1 MMDRKVLLKKD
12 MKEKQELVNIILDRY
27 LPRKDEYPKNLHKA
41 IRYSVFA
48 GGKRLRPYLTM
59 LAYQI
64 FAGNPEPIT
73 PVAAA
78 IEMIHTFSLI
88 HDDLPDID
96 NDDYRRGKKS
106 CHALFGEGEALLA
119 GDSLLVSAFELIT
132 YAEIS
137 AELRVRFIRELAREC
152 GISGLIA
159 GQMVDIQSEGKK
171 VSKKTL
177 QYIHENKT
185 AKLIN
190 ICLRF
195 GALAGGAPPE
205 ELAAIEEYGNCL
217 GMVFQIVDDLL
228 DIEGDPE
235 ELGKSVGKDVEVEK
249 ATFPSVWGVEESRRQ
264 ARELTEKA
272 KQAIVKLGEKAMLL
286 DVLADYMLTRKS

>member
-1 MMDRKVLLKKD
+1 MDKKVLLKKD

-59 LAYQI
+59 LAWQLYQPD
-64 FAGNPEPIT
+64 PEPIT

-96 NDDYRRGKKS
+96 NDEYRRGKKS
-106 CHALFGEGEALLA
+106 CHALFGEGDALLA
-119 GDSLLVSAFELIT
+119 GDALLLGAFELVT
-132 YAEIS
+132 YADIS
-137 AELRVRFIRELAREC
+137 AEHRVQFIRELAHIC
-152 GISGLIA
+152 GIKGLIA
-159 GQMVDIQSEGKK
+159 GQMLDIESEGKA
-171 VSKKTL
+171 VNKKTL
-177 QYIHENKT
+177 QFIHENKT

-195 GALAGGAPPE
+195 GALAAGASE
-205 ELAAIEEYGNCL
+205 SDLAIIDDYGQNL
-217 GMVFQIVDDLL
+217 GLVYQIVDDLL
-228 DIEGDPE
+228 DIEGTQE
-235 ELGKSVGKDVEVEK
+235 ELGKSIGKDAEVQK
-249 ATFPSVWGVEESRRQ
+249 ATFPSVYGIEESKRM

-272 KQAIVKLGEKAMLL
+272 KQSIGRLGDKSTLL
-286 DVLADYMLTRKS
+286 QVLADYLLTRKS

>member
-1 MMDRKVLLKKD
+1 MDTKVMLKKD

-27 LPRKDEYPKNLHKA
+27 LPRKDEYPKSLHKA
-41 IRYSVFA
+41 LRYSVFA

-64 FAGNPEPIT
+64 YAGEAEAIT

-96 NDDYRRGKKS
+96 DDEYRRGKKS

-119 GDSLLVSAFELIT
+119 GDSLLINAFELIN
-132 YAEIS
+132 YANIS
-137 AELRVRFIRELAREC
+137 TGLKIRFIRELAHEC
-152 GISGLIA
+152 GIHGLIA
-159 GQMVDIQSEGKK
+159 GQMVDIESEGKK
-171 VSKKTL
+171 VNKKTL

-190 ICLRF
+190 ICIRF
-195 GALAGGAPPE
+195 GALAGGAPPKD
-205 ELAAIEEYGNCL
+205 LAALEEYGNYFGL
-217 GMVFQIVDDLL
+217 VFQIVDDLL
-228 DIEGDPE
+228 DIEGDPAT
-235 ELGKSVGKDVEVEK
+235 LGKSIGKDADVGK
-249 ATFPSVWGVEESRRQ
+249 ATFPSVWGVEESRIQ
-264 ARELTEKA
+264 ANELTQKA
-272 KQAIVKLGEKAMLL
+272 KESIAPLGEKALL
-286 DVLADYMLTRKS
+286 FAALADYMLTRKS

>member
-1 MMDRKVLLKKD
+1 MDLKIKLKKD

-27 LPRKDEYPKNLHKA
+27 LPRKDEYPKSLHKA
-41 IRYSVFA
+41 MRYSLFA

-59 LAYQI
+59 LTYQI
-64 FAGNPEPIT
+64 FGGNPEDIT

-96 NDDYRRGKKS
+96 DDEYRRGKKS

-119 GDSLLVSAFELIT
+119 GDALLVNAFELIT
-132 YAEIS
+132 YADIS
-137 AELRVRFIRELAREC
+137 AELKVRFIRELAHEC

-159 GQMVDIQSEGKK
+159 GQMVDIESEGKK

-177 QYIHENKT
+177 AYIHENKT

-195 GALAGGAPPE
+195 GALAAGAPAK
-205 ELAAIEEYGNCL
+205 ELAAIEEFGNHFGL
-217 GMVFQIVDDLL
+217 VFQIVDDLL
-228 DIEGDPE
+228 DIEGDPAQ
-235 ELGKSVGKDVEVEK
+235 LGKSIGKDAEAGK
-249 ATFPSVWGVEESRRQ
+249 ATFPSVWGVEESRSQ
-264 ARELTEKA
+264 AIELTQKA
-272 KQAIVKLGEKAMLL
+272 KDSLAPLGEKAGLL
-286 DVLADYMLTRKS
+286 KELADFMLNRKS